1 MKKNYLNF
9 ENPPIEK
16 LNKLLKYYQNKQ
28 YFNAEKLALS
38 MIKEFPQ
45 SQFAWKVLG
54 VVYKEVGRTKDSLFA
69 SQKSVKLGPDDAEA
83 HNNLGVTLQEVG
95 KFNEAEACYRKAIDL
110 NPKYIQALYN
120 LGNVLKELN
129 KLENAVRYYKKVIT
143 LKPNYSEAHNNL
155 GFTYHTLRNLNE
167 AEACYRKAILLKPNN
182 AEAHNNLGVTLQ
194 EVGKFNEAEACYR
207 KAIFFK
213 SDYTEAHRHLTLIR
227 KFNSQDDQ
235 FLLMKKLYQENKI
248 SNKHRCQINF
258 GLAKVYEDLKDFE
271 KAFKHYCE
279 GNELRKNYLNY
290 NINHDIKLFH
300 QIKNKYIKIK
310 QHSFK
315 TEAYKDELMPIFI
328 IGMPRSG
335 TTLVEQIISSHSK
348 VTGAGELPFVSEL
361 GQQIAL
367 GLTEINE
374 SNLIEFKKEYLLK
387 LKMLSEKNKIIT
399 DKMPQNFHY
408 LGLIAAV
415 FPDAKI
421 IHVKRNPAAVCWANF
436 RAYFLSKNLAF
447 SYNLDDI
454 IKYYNL
460 YKDLMTFWRNQ
471 FPKRIYEVCYDSLT
485 VNQEIESKKLINHIG
500 LNWDESCLTPENN
513 KRSVNTASN
522 IQIRE
527 KIYKGSS
534 NKWKNY
540 KPFLNGLLDNLN

>member
-1 MKKNYLNF
+1 M
-9 ENPPIEK
+9 
-16 LNKLLKYYQNKQ
+16 
-28 YFNAEKLALS
+28 
-38 MIKEFPQ
+38 
-45 SQFAWKVLG
+45 
-54 VVYKEVGRTKDSLFA
+54 
-69 SQKSVKLGPDDAEA
+69 
-83 HNNLGVTLQEVG
+83 
-95 KFNEAEACYRKAIDL
+95 
-110 NPKYIQALYN
+110 
-120 LGNVLKELN
+120 
-129 KLENAVRYYKKVIT
+129 
-143 LKPNYSEAHNNL
+143 
-155 GFTYHTLRNLNE
+155 
-167 AEACYRKAILLKPNN
+167 
-182 AEAHNNLGVTLQ
+182 
-194 EVGKFNEAEACYR
+194 
-207 KAIFFK
+207 FFLC
-213 SDYTEAHRHLTLIR
+213 A
-227 KFNSQDDQ
+227 
-235 FLLMKKLYQENKI
+235 
-248 SNKHRCQINF
+248 
-258 GLAKVYEDLKDFE
+258 
-271 KAFKHYCE
+271 
-279 GNELRKNYLNY
+279 NYLNY